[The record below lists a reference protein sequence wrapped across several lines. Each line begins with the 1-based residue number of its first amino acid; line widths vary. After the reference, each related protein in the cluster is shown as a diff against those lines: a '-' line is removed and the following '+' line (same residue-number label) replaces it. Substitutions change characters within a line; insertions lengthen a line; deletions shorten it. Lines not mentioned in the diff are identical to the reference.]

1 MKNNK
6 GITLISL
13 ISSIILILIL
23 ASVTIVASTN
33 AYNQMKFEGA
43 KSELEQMQKKVDEIA
58 TDYQTYLKEKSSVT
72 ENEYT
77 HFFADRYGNGSTDV
91 DVFDKMLIKNHESEA
106 KTIIDKYS
114 LSSENNQIFYFSK
127 DDLNKYFDLKG
138 IKDVVVNF
146 STRKIYSVEGIKDP
160 DDKTKI
166 YYTSSEWGSDT
177 SVEKTETES
186 SKPTVVVD
194 GEPTKNIMN
203 DVTTYEVTLRVTGKI
218 NKISEVYVGIGDN
231 YSKNEDFK
239 IISSNDTET
248 KIKVTVTGASGTY
261 KFRVVDELN
270 NSYDTEKALS

>member
-91 DVFDKMLIKNHESEA
+91 GVFDKMLIKNHESEA

-114 LSSENNQIFYFSK
+114 LASENNQIFYFSK

-138 IKDVVVNF
+138 IKLF
-146 STRKIYSVEGIKDP
+146 Y
-160 DDKTKI
+160 
-166 YYTSSEWGSDT
+166 
-177 SVEKTETES
+177 
-186 SKPTVVVD
+186 
-194 GEPTKNIMN
+194 
-203 DVTTYEVTLRVTGKI
+203 
-218 NKISEVYVGIGDN
+218 
-231 YSKNEDFK
+231 
-239 IISSNDTET
+239 
-248 KIKVTVTGASGTY
+248 
-261 KFRVVDELN
+261 
-270 NSYDTEKALS
+270 

>member
-1 MKNNK
+1 
-6 GITLISL
+6 
-13 ISSIILILIL
+13 
-23 ASVTIVASTN
+23 
-33 AYNQMKFEGA
+33 MKFEGA

-91 DVFDKMLIKNHESEA
+91 GVFDKMLIKNHESEA

-114 LSSENNQIFYFSK
+114 LASENNQIFYFSK

-203 DVTTYEVTLRVTGKI
+203 DVTTYEVTLKVTGKI